1 MKFRILVVLAFALVS
16 VMGMAQAPDLAPP
29 PELKKLDWYIGEW
42 SGKVKWSMMGMP
54 PTEEE
59 TSFKNEWEGQFL
71 KSTSI
76 MTMSGMKM
84 TEVGF
89 IGWNPKTKLY
99 DAYIFT
105 NFAPMP
111 RIEHGE
117 ADATRFIF
125 TSEPWAVGG
134 MEIVGRA
141 TMNKKSADELGF
153 VLEFKMGE
161 KWEKVGEGTFKKKK

>member
-1 MKFRILVVLAFALVS
+1 MRLTMRSRSRWHPSRPCRAMRSSSVPLNSQVSNGLHRRRRRMKFRILAVLTFTFVS
-16 VMGMAQAPDLAPP
+16 VIGLAQAPDLAPP

-71 KSTSI
+71 KSTSV

-84 TEVGF
+84 TEVSF
-89 IGWNPKTKLY
+89 IGWNPKTKAY

-105 NFAPMP
+105 
-111 RIEHGE
+111 
-117 ADATRFIF
+117 
-125 TSEPWAVGG
+125 
-134 MEIVGRA
+134 
-141 TMNKKSADELGF
+141 
-153 VLEFKMGE
+153 
-161 KWEKVGEGTFKKKK
+161 